1 MRRVSFVL
9 SSLLVV
15 GCGGGKGSLGTGT
28 AGSGGSAS
36 GGTTGSAGTGGG
48 GDVDGSVDAPS
59 GTDVPVVGTP
69 LEHVTSTFPATGAT
83 GVCTDAPL
91 RMVFDTPPAIGT
103 SGTIRVYQASNPSAP
118 VDMIDIGAPLTTI
131 AIAGRNYFYRPIVVS
146 GNEAYI
152 YLRKVLQPGGT
163 YYVNIDPG
171 VLTAGPAG
179 AAIGAVEDS
188 TSWRFGVRGAA
199 PAAGAA
205 VVNVTADGTGDF
217 CTVQGAIDYIPAM
230 NSTPVTVNVAAGT
243 YREIVAIASKSN
255 ITIHGADRSA
265 SVITYANNGVL
276 QIPPGGTTSLGTKWR
291 AMFGI
296 DTSNDIVIENITLWN
311 PSPQMSTNGQSETLR
326 SEGGNRIIVRN
337 ATVKGLQDTLLL
349 TGQVYIANSTI
360 EGNVD
365 FIWGNGVVYFDH
377 CEIKDVA
384 RKGYNVQARNPASSF
399 GYVFVDSAITADP
412 AITGGHFLARTDKNN
427 SMPPSQVAYIN
438 CTLGPHIDPAGW
450 LIDGYQRPA
459 ADAGAVDGGTN
470 WSFANLRFGEYKSV
484 DLSGAPVDVSGRI
497 PESKQL
503 SDAEAAQMRDVT
515 TVFGGWNP
523 KTAPA
528 DAGTD

>member
-9 SSLLVV
+9 ISLVV
-15 GCGGGKGSLGTGT
+15 GCGGGKASQQLD
-28 AGSGGSAS
+28 AGADGGSDVVVETDAS
-36 GGTTGSAGTGGG
+36 
-48 GDVDGSVDAPS
+48 DAPQ
-59 GTDVPVVGTP
+59 TTP
-69 LEHVTSTFPATGAT
+69 LEHVLSTFPASGAA
-83 GVCTDAPL
+83 GVCADAPL
-91 RMVFDTPPAIGT
+91 RMVFDTPPAVGT
-103 SGTIRVYQASNPSAP
+103 TGTIRVYEASNPGAP
-118 VDMIDIGAPLTTI
+118 VDMIDLGAPLTTI
-131 AIAGRNYFYRPIVVS
+131 AIAGRNYFYRPVVVT
-146 GNEAYI
+146 GNEAYV

-163 YYVNIDPG
+163 YFVNIDPG
-171 VLTAGPAG
+171 VLTAGPGG
-179 AAIGAVEDS
+179 AAIGAVGDQA
-188 TSWRFGVRGAA
+188 SWRFAVRGAA

-205 VVNVTADGTGDF
+205 VVAVAADGTGDF
-217 CTVQGAIDYIPAM
+217 CTVQGAIDYIPAA
-230 NSTPVTVNVAAGT
+230 NTTPVTVNVAAGA
-243 YREIVAIASKSN
+243 YREIVAIASKNN
-255 ITIHGADRSA
+255 ITIHGADRNA
-265 SVITYANNGVL
+265 SVITYANNGAL

-412 AITGGHFLARTDKNN
+412 GITGGHFLARTDKNN

-438 CTLGPHIDPAGW
+438 CALGPHIDPAGW
-450 LIDGYQRPA
+450 LIDGYARPA
-459 ADAGAVDGGTN
+459 ADAGVADGGTT

-484 DLSGAPVDVSGRI
+484 DMSGAPVDISQRI

-503 SDAEAAQMRDVT
+503 GDSEAAQLRDVT
-515 TVFGGWNP
+515 NVFGAWNP
-523 KTAPA
+523 KAA
-528 DAGTD
+528 AIDAGTD

>member
-9 SSLLVV
+9 FSLLV
-15 GCGGGKGSLGTGT
+15 GCGGGKAAPESDAGADGGVDVAVGTD
-28 AGSGGSAS
+28 AS
-36 GGTTGSAGTGGG
+36 
-48 GDVDGSVDAPS
+48 DAPR
-59 GTDVPVVGTP
+59 TTP
-69 LEHVTSTFPATGAT
+69 LEHVTSTFPASGAT

-91 RMVFDTPPAIGT
+91 RIVFDTPPAIGT
-103 SGTIRVYQASNPSAP
+103 SGTIRVYEASNQSAP

-152 YLRKVLQPGGT
+152 YLRKVLSPGGT
-163 YYVNIDPG
+163 YYVNVDPG

-179 AAIGAVEDS
+179 AAIGAVGDQ
-188 TSWRFGVRGAA
+188 TSWRFAIRGAA

-205 VVNVTADGTGDF
+205 VVDVAADGSGDF
-217 CTVQGAIDYIPAM
+217 CTVQGAIDYIPPG
-230 NSTPVTVNVAAGT
+230 NTTPVTVNVATGS
-243 YREIVAIASKSN
+243 YREIVAIASKNN
-255 ITIHGADRSA
+255 ITIRGTDRSA
-265 SVITYANNGVL
+265 SVITYANNAAL
-276 QIPPGGTTSLGTKWR
+276 QIPPGGSTSLGTKWR

-326 SEGGNRIIVRN
+326 SEGGNRITVRD

-384 RKGYNVQARNPASSF
+384 RKGYNVQARNPAGSF

-438 CTLGPHIDPAGW
+438 CALGPHIDPAGW
-450 LIDGYQRPA
+450 LIDGYARPA
-459 ADAGAVDGGTN
+459 ADAGVPDGGTN

-503 SDAEAAQMRDVT
+503 SDAEAAQLRDVA

-523 KTAPA
+523 KAAPV